1 VTRDGQI
8 LRLGEACPVV
18 AANAWLAPDAK
29 VIGDVRIG
37 ARSSIWY
44 GAVLR
49 GDDEQIAVGAET
61 NLQDGC
67 VVHAD
72 PGTPVLLGDFVT
84 VGHRAVLHGCTVH
97 DRALIGM
104 GAILLNGSV
113 VGSQAQVAAGAVVTE
128 GFAVPP
134 GCLVAGVPARV
145 RRELTDDETRAI
157 ESAAVHYVALS
168 HRHAAAHVAERGSR
182 A

>member
-1 VTRDGQI
+1 MTRDDQV
-8 LRLGEACPVV
+8 LCLGEARPVV
-18 AANAWLAPDAK
+18 AADAWLAPDAK
-29 VIGDVRIG
+29 VIGDVHIG

-72 PGTPVLLGDFVT
+72 PGTPVLLGDGVT
-84 VGHRAVLHGCTVH
+84 VGHRAILHGCTVH

-145 RRELTDDETRAI
+145 RRELTDDEKRAI

-168 HRHAAAHVAERGSR
+168 RRHAQAT
-182 A
+182 